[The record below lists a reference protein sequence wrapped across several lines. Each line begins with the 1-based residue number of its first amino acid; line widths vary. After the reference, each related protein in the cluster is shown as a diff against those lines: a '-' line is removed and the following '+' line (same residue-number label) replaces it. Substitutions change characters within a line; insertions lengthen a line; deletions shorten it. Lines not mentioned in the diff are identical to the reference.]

1 VLDVASP
8 WWPDVVSV
16 VEAARARFGID
27 LVVLRLV
34 AAEGTGPGGSV
45 TYLAE
50 LAGDAPSGMPLAAL
64 DDAALRAE
72 VHAEDP
78 RRAPWAWAGAVA
90 ATVAWA
96 DAELEALGRPRTGPA
111 VQVKSWNLSSILI
124 LPTARGAVY
133 CKSVPR
139 FLGHEGAVLALIAAD
154 EPLLVPRVLSR
165 DAEACTVLLD
175 EVAGEDQWAAPEARL
190 VTMVQTIV
198 KLQARWARRVEELE
212 SAGLPDWRVATLPG
226 RIEALFDRSS
236 VRSTLTPELARLA
249 DLAAGL
255 PGLLSALAACGVPET
270 FIHGD
275 FHPGN
280 WRFDGQTLVL
290 LDWGDSG
297 LGHPMLD
304 LAAFLDRVAPATRAR
319 VRSAW
324 IEAWRDAWPASDPA
338 RAADLVAP
346 LALLRQ
352 ALVYQRFLD
361 HIEPSEHRYHER
373 DVPDRIRRALD
384 AYDAVS

>member
-1 VLDVASP
+1 
-8 WWPDVVSV
+8 
-16 VEAARARFGID
+16 
-27 LVVLRLV
+27 
-34 AAEGTGPGGSV
+34 
-45 TYLAE
+45 
-50 LAGDAPSGMPLAAL
+50 MPLAAL
-64 DDAALRAE
+64 DDAALRARI
-72 VHAEDP
+72 HAEEP
-78 RRAPWAWAGAVA
+78 RRAPWARAGGVA

-96 DAELEALGRPRTGPA
+96 DAALEALGQPRTGPA

-139 FLGHEGAVLALIAAD
+139 FLGHEGAILALIAAD
-154 EPLLVPRVLSR
+154 EPLLVPRVLSH

-190 VTMVQTIV
+190 VTMVQTLV
-198 KLQARWARRVEELE
+198 KLQARWARRVRELE
-212 SAGLPDWRVATLPG
+212 SAGLPEWRLATLPG
-226 RIEALFDRSS
+226 RIEALLDGSS
-236 VRSTLTPELARLA
+236 VRSTLSASEVARLT
-249 DLAAGL
+249 DLAAQL
-255 PGLLSALAACGVPET
+255 PELVSALAACGVPET

-280 WRFDGQTLVL
+280 WRFDGRTLVL

-304 LAAFLDRVAPATRAR
+304 LAAFLDRVPAAARAR

-324 IEAWRDAWPASDPA
+324 IEAWQHECPAADPA
-338 RAADLVAP
+338 RAADLAAP
-346 LALLRQ
+346 IALLRQ
-352 ALVYQRFLD
+352 ALVYQRFLH

-384 AYDAVS
+384 AYVAIS